1 MRIARN
7 QNGPASSLKNR
18 EKFLIQS
25 AVTTIPRKFIFYTPT
40 TSTSPGSV
48 QDLRSDQLWIFTV
61 LLTTPIPVCKW
72 FRSKNE
78 FLFAYH
84 LNNLDEFWN
93 AKSAKE
99 ELLRTQAIHRLDLII
114 PMKVIRNGTRAK
126 SFTNP
131 SSEEAS
137 TLNEQVTFASFA
149 DKGNEFFYDA
159 TDDNVD
165 KSIPN
170 AALVMEHDDSPI
182 FISNKA
188 EQVTNLSKVTHIDPK
203 TSKGTV
209 FNGKS
214 YFSRKN

>member
-1 MRIARN
+1 M
-7 QNGPASSLKNR
+7 
-18 EKFLIQS
+18 
-25 AVTTIPRKFIFYTPT
+25 
-40 TSTSPGSV
+40 
-48 QDLRSDQLWIFTV
+48 
-61 LLTTPIPVCKW
+61 
-72 FRSKNE
+72 
-78 FLFAYH
+78 
-84 LNNLDEFWN
+84 NNLDEFWN

>member
-1 MRIARN
+1 MSDRKIM
-7 QNGPASSLKNR
+7 
-18 EKFLIQS
+18 KFPHCVFTLLN
-25 AVTTIPRKFIFYTPT
+25 
-40 TSTSPGSV
+40 
-48 QDLRSDQLWIFTV
+48 QDLFHTWDLISYEYSL

-137 TLNEQVTFASFA
+137 TLNEQVTFA
-149 DKGNEFFYDA
+149 DKGNEVFD
-159 TDDNVD
+159 DDNVD
-165 KSIPN
+165 KSIAN

-188 EQVTNLSKVTHIDPK
+188 EQVTTFAFRICH
-203 TSKGTV
+203 
-209 FNGKS
+209 
-214 YFSRKN
+214 